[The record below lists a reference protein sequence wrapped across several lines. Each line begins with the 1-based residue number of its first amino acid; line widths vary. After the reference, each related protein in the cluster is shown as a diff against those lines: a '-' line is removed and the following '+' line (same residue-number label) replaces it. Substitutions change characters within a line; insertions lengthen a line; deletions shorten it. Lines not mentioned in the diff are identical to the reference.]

1 MGGTQPSTHK
11 YLLGSTGH
19 DTGSHPF
26 DSDPDTRTNNPTRAT
41 AQDQR
46 TSGTTHSSCA
56 LPDLPLLTDQVCRK
70 ADSDGV
76 TPGWAGYLP
85 GLPILTDQAFD
96 RENTDP
102 EEVMAL
108 TYTKPLGITSPLK
121 KPPRRTNHARFTV
134 GHPA

>member
-1 MGGTQPSTHK
+1 MDK
-11 YLLGSTGH
+11 
-19 DTGSHPF
+19 
-26 DSDPDTRTNNPTRAT
+26 PTRAA
-41 AQDQR
+41 AQDHR
-46 TSGTTHSSCA
+46 TSGTTHTSRA
-56 LPDLPLLTDQVCRK
+56 LPDLPLLMDQVCRK
-70 ADSDGV
+70 ADSDGS
-76 TPGWAGYLP
+76 PGWAGHLP

-102 EEVMAL
+102 EAVMAL